1 MGRLQALSHIDG
13 LQPGWS
19 RCVVASLGLLAL
31 VALVVMM
38 ALYAEAGHR
47 GYEYMSVLLWL
58 ILGGLLYVG
67 VVATVGAAR
76 TLRR

>member
-1 MGRLQALSHIDG
+1 MSSIVRLLAIVMQ
-13 LQPGWS
+13 
-19 RCVVASLGLLAL
+19 VLGLLAL

-67 VVATVGAAR
+67 AVATLGAAR
-76 TLRR
+76 TLRTPS